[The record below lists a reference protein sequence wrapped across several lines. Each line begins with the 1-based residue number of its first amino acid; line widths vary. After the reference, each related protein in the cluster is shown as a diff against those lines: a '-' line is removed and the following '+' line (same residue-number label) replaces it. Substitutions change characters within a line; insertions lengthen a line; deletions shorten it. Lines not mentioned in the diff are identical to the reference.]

1 MRSLPAQVGL
11 TGGRLA
17 LAALVAAALTAALA
31 LSGLWPPRAVE
42 TAVPAP
48 QPALAVPFDGI
59 LAGAPLQR
67 ATCTNWQA
75 ASVGERRGA
84 VAALAMLVGGASTGG
99 GVGTTLTE
107 AQGLALFDRQCATP
121 KTRHFILYVMYAR
134 AAAFSRQ

>member
-17 LAALVAAALTAALA
+17 LAALVAAALTGALA
-31 LSGLWPPRAVE
+31 LSGLWPPRAAD
-42 TAVPAP
+42 TIPAS
-48 QPALAVPFDGI
+48 QPVLAVPFDGT

-67 ATCTNWQA
+67 ATCTHWRA
-75 ASVGERRGA
+75 ASVSERHGA
-84 VAALAMLVGGASTGG
+84 VAALGMLVGGASTGG